1 MQSTGPYLR
10 SSLGKGFLSCFWW
23 KRFNDGK
30 DKERE
35 DFMLKTLAR
44 FIKENKITYLIGGSL
59 AIISGILMIIPNYM
73 IQLFIDGLLNETLTH
88 HGFIRLLG
96 IFALVIV
103 LIYVIDTIWLI
114 LLFGK
119 SEFFTKQMRGR
130 LFRRLAYLKLPFYET
145 YRSGDLMTRMTSDIE
160 NLSATLAYGLLI
172 IVSDGTWMLSILFMM
187 LVIISWQVT
196 LIAVVPLIAFGI
208 TVYFVGMAV
217 DRHFEKSRDAVA
229 QLSNEV
235 LEVVD
240 GVRVMRA
247 YGKKQLEQA
256 RFQART
262 QEVAD
267 TANQLVLLAAL
278 FGPMARLSTGLST
291 ALGLAFGG
299 YFVNQGVIT
308 IGQLVTFQIYLTMLN
323 GAVWGMADL
332 VALYQQGNVSY
343 RKIHELE
350 VANDLMEDEGQGSI
364 DQIDRIEFNHY
375 HFTYPGDDQ
384 ATLTDISFQ
393 MTQGQTLGIV
403 GKTGSGKSTIVRQLL
418 RQYPV
423 SDPQAIRINDQPITD
438 IKRSDLVQL
447 IGYVP
452 QDHVLFSRS
461 IRDNILWGKNQ
472 ASEED
477 LDLALQIA
485 DFKKDLTY
493 MSQGLETLIGEKGV
507 AISGGQKQRTSIARA
522 IISQP
527 DLLILD
533 DSLSAVDGK
542 TERAIIQNIESIRQ
556 GKSTIIITHRLS
568 AVAHADWIIVVEEG
582 RIVEEGT
589 PQDLMAK
596 EGWFY
601 DQYLQQQMEE
611 GLNGNL

>member
-1 MQSTGPYLR
+1 
-10 SSLGKGFLSCFWW
+10 
-23 KRFNDGK
+23 
-30 DKERE
+30 
-35 DFMLKTLAR
+35 MLKTLAR
-44 FIKENKITYLIGGSL
+44 FIKENKTTYLIGGSL

-88 HGFIRLLG
+88 RGFVRLLA

-160 NLSATLAYGLLI
+160 NLSVTLAYGFLI

-217 DRHFEKSRDAVA
+217 DRHYEKSRDAVA

-267 TANQLVLLAAL
+267 TANQLVLLSAL

-350 VANDLMEDEGQGSI
+350 IANDLMEDEGQGSI
-364 DQIDRIEFNHY
+364 DQIERIVFDHY

-403 GKTGSGKSTIVRQLL
+403 GKTGAGKSTIVRQLL

-423 SDPQAIRINDQPITD
+423 SDPQAIRINDQPITE

-568 AVAHADWIIVVEEG
+568 AVVHADWIIVVEEG

-589 PQDLMAK
+589 PQDLMAQQ
-596 EGWFY
+596 GWFY

>member
-1 MQSTGPYLR
+1 
-10 SSLGKGFLSCFWW
+10 
-23 KRFNDGK
+23 
-30 DKERE
+30 
-35 DFMLKTLAR
+35 MLKTLAR

-160 NLSATLAYGLLI
+160 NLSATLAYGFLI

-364 DQIDRIEFNHY
+364 DQIDRIEFDHY

-384 ATLTDISFQ
+384 ATLTDINFQ

-423 SDPQAIRINDQPITD
+423 SDPQAIRINDQPITE

>member
-1 MQSTGPYLR
+1 
-10 SSLGKGFLSCFWW
+10 
-23 KRFNDGK
+23 
-30 DKERE
+30 
-35 DFMLKTLAR
+35 MLKTLAR

-160 NLSATLAYGLLI
+160 NLSATLAYGFLI

-217 DRHFEKSRDAVA
+217 DRHYEKSRDAVA

-267 TANQLVLLAAL
+267 TANQLVLLSAL

-364 DQIDRIEFNHY
+364 DQIDRIEFDHY

-384 ATLTDISFQ
+384 ATLRDISFQ

-403 GKTGSGKSTIVRQLL
+403 GKTGAGKSTIVRQLL

-423 SDPQAIRINDQPITD
+423 SDPQAIRINDQPITE

>member
-88 HGFIRLLG
+88 HVFIRLLG

-160 NLSATLAYGLLI
+160 NLSATLAYGFLI

-364 DQIDRIEFNHY
+364 DQIDRIEFDHY

-423 SDPQAIRINDQPITD
+423 SDPQAIRINDQPITE

-568 AVAHADWIIVVEEG
+568 AVAHADWVIVVEEG

-589 PQDLMAK
+589 PQDLMAQQ
-596 EGWFY
+596 GWFY

>member
-1 MQSTGPYLR
+1 
-10 SSLGKGFLSCFWW
+10 
-23 KRFNDGK
+23 
-30 DKERE
+30 
-35 DFMLKTLAR
+35 MLKTLAR

-88 HGFIRLLG
+88 RGFIRLLT

-119 SEFFTKQMRGR
+119 SEFFSKQMRGR

-160 NLSATLAYGLLI
+160 NLSATLAYGFLI

-364 DQIDRIEFNHY
+364 DQIDRIEFDHY

>member
-160 NLSATLAYGLLI
+160 NLSATLAYGFLI

-364 DQIDRIEFNHY
+364 DQIDRIEFDHY

-403 GKTGSGKSTIVRQLL
+403 GKTGAGKSTIVRQLL

-423 SDPQAIRINDQPITD
+423 SDPQAIRINDQPITE

-568 AVAHADWIIVVEEG
+568 AVAHADWVIVVEEG

-601 DQYLQQQMEE
+601 DQYQQQQMEE

>member
-1 MQSTGPYLR
+1 
-10 SSLGKGFLSCFWW
+10 
-23 KRFNDGK
+23 
-30 DKERE
+30 
-35 DFMLKTLAR
+35 MLKTLAR

-88 HGFIRLLG
+88 HVFIRLLG

-160 NLSATLAYGLLI
+160 NLSATLAYGFLI

-364 DQIDRIEFNHY
+364 DQIDRIEFDHY

-423 SDPQAIRINDQPITD
+423 SDPQAIRINDQPITE

-568 AVAHADWIIVVEEG
+568 AVAHADWVIVVEEG

-589 PQDLMAK
+589 PQDLMAQQ
-596 EGWFY
+596 GWFY

>member
-1 MQSTGPYLR
+1 
-10 SSLGKGFLSCFWW
+10 
-23 KRFNDGK
+23 
-30 DKERE
+30 
-35 DFMLKTLAR
+35 MLKTLAR
-44 FIKENKITYLIGGSL
+44 FIKENKTTYLIGGSL

-88 HGFIRLLG
+88 RGFIRLLT

-160 NLSATLAYGLLI
+160 NLSATLAYGFLI

-364 DQIDRIEFNHY
+364 DQIDRIEFDHY

>member
-44 FIKENKITYLIGGSL
+44 FIKENKTTYLIGGSL

-88 HGFIRLLG
+88 RGFIRLLT

-160 NLSATLAYGLLI
+160 NLSATLAYGFLI

-364 DQIDRIEFNHY
+364 DQIDRIEFDHY

>member
-23 KRFNDGK
+23 KRINDGK

-160 NLSATLAYGLLI
+160 NLSATLAYGFLI

-364 DQIDRIEFNHY
+364 DQIDRIEFDHY

-384 ATLTDISFQ
+384 ATLTDINFQ

-423 SDPQAIRINDQPITD
+423 SDPQAIRINDQPITE

>member
-1 MQSTGPYLR
+1 
-10 SSLGKGFLSCFWW
+10 
-23 KRFNDGK
+23 
-30 DKERE
+30 
-35 DFMLKTLAR
+35 MLKTLAR

-160 NLSATLAYGLLI
+160 NLSATLAYGFLI

-364 DQIDRIEFNHY
+364 DQIDRIEFDHY

-384 ATLTDISFQ
+384 ATLTDINFQ

-423 SDPQAIRINDQPITD
+423 SDPQAIRINDQPITE

-542 TERAIIQNIESIRQ
+542 TERAIVQNIESIRQ

>member
-1 MQSTGPYLR
+1 
-10 SSLGKGFLSCFWW
+10 
-23 KRFNDGK
+23 
-30 DKERE
+30 
-35 DFMLKTLAR
+35 MLKTLAR

-73 IQLFIDGLLNETLTH
+73 IQLFIDGLLNEALTH

-160 NLSATLAYGLLI
+160 NLSATLAYGFLI

-364 DQIDRIEFNHY
+364 DQIDRIEFDHY

>member
-1 MQSTGPYLR
+1 
-10 SSLGKGFLSCFWW
+10 
-23 KRFNDGK
+23 
-30 DKERE
+30 
-35 DFMLKTLAR
+35 MLKTLAR

-160 NLSATLAYGLLI
+160 NLSATLAYGFLI

-364 DQIDRIEFNHY
+364 DQIDRIEFDHY

-423 SDPQAIRINDQPITD
+423 SDPQAIRINDQPITE

-589 PQDLMAK
+589 PQDLMAQQ
-596 EGWFY
+596 GWFY

>member
-1 MQSTGPYLR
+1 
-10 SSLGKGFLSCFWW
+10 
-23 KRFNDGK
+23 
-30 DKERE
+30 
-35 DFMLKTLAR
+35 MLKTLAR
-44 FIKENKITYLIGGSL
+44 FIKENKTTYLIGGSL

-88 HGFIRLLG
+88 RGFIRLLT

-160 NLSATLAYGLLI
+160 NLSATLAYGFLI

-350 VANDLMEDEGQGSI
+350 VANDLMEDEGQGPI
-364 DQIDRIEFNHY
+364 DQIDRIEFDHY

-384 ATLTDISFQ
+384 ATLRDISFQ

-403 GKTGSGKSTIVRQLL
+403 GKTGAGKSTIVRQLL

-423 SDPQAIRINDQPITD
+423 SDPQAIRINDQPITE

>member
-44 FIKENKITYLIGGSL
+44 FIKENKTTYLIGGSL

-88 HGFIRLLG
+88 RGFIRLLT

-160 NLSATLAYGLLI
+160 NLSATLAYGFLI

-350 VANDLMEDEGQGSI
+350 VANDLMEDEGQGPI
-364 DQIDRIEFNHY
+364 DQIDRIEFDHY

-384 ATLTDISFQ
+384 ATLRDISFQ

-403 GKTGSGKSTIVRQLL
+403 GKTGAGKSTIVRQLL

-423 SDPQAIRINDQPITD
+423 SDPQAIRINDQPITE

>member
-1 MQSTGPYLR
+1 
-10 SSLGKGFLSCFWW
+10 
-23 KRFNDGK
+23 
-30 DKERE
+30 
-35 DFMLKTLAR
+35 MLKTLAR

-160 NLSATLAYGLLI
+160 NLSATLAYGFLI

-403 GKTGSGKSTIVRQLL
+403 GKTGAGKSTIVRQLL

>member
-1 MQSTGPYLR
+1 
-10 SSLGKGFLSCFWW
+10 
-23 KRFNDGK
+23 
-30 DKERE
+30 
-35 DFMLKTLAR
+35 MLKTLAR
-44 FIKENKITYLIGGSL
+44 FIKENKTTYLIGGSL

-73 IQLFIDGLLNETLTH
+73 IQLFIDGLLNKTLTH
-88 HGFIRLLG
+88 HGFVRLLA

-114 LLFGK
+114 MLFGK

-160 NLSATLAYGLLI
+160 NLSVTLAYGFLI

-196 LIAVVPLIAFGI
+196 LIAIIPLIAFGI

-217 DRHFEKSRDAVA
+217 DRHYEKSRDAVA

-267 TANQLVLLAAL
+267 TANQLVLLSAL

-323 GAVWGMADL
+323 GAVWGMSDL

-350 VANDLMEDEGQGSI
+350 VANDLMEDEGQGTI
-364 DQIDRIEFNHY
+364 DQIERIEFDHY

-384 ATLTDISFQ
+384 ATLTDINFQ

-403 GKTGSGKSTIVRQLL
+403 GRTGAGKSTIVRQLI

-423 SDPQAIRINDQPITD
+423 SDPQAIRINDRPITE
-438 IKRSDLVQL
+438 IKRSNLVQL

-461 IRDNILWGKNQ
+461 VRDNILWGKNQ

-582 RIVEEGT
+582 RIVDAGT

-601 DQYLQQQMEE
+601 DQYQQQQMEE

>member
-1 MQSTGPYLR
+1 
-10 SSLGKGFLSCFWW
+10 
-23 KRFNDGK
+23 
-30 DKERE
+30 
-35 DFMLKTLAR
+35 MLKTLAR

-160 NLSATLAYGLLI
+160 NLSATLAYGFLI

-364 DQIDRIEFNHY
+364 DQIDRIEFDHY

>member
-1 MQSTGPYLR
+1 
-10 SSLGKGFLSCFWW
+10 
-23 KRFNDGK
+23 
-30 DKERE
+30 
-35 DFMLKTLAR
+35 MLKTLAR

>member
-1 MQSTGPYLR
+1 
-10 SSLGKGFLSCFWW
+10 
-23 KRFNDGK
+23 
-30 DKERE
+30 
-35 DFMLKTLAR
+35 MLKTLAR

-160 NLSATLAYGLLI
+160 NLSATLAYGFLI

-364 DQIDRIEFNHY
+364 DQIDRIEFDHY

-403 GKTGSGKSTIVRQLL
+403 GKTGAGKSTIVRQLL

-423 SDPQAIRINDQPITD
+423 SDPQAIRINDQPITE

-568 AVAHADWIIVVEEG
+568 AVAHADWVIVVEEG

-601 DQYLQQQMEE
+601 DQYQQQQMEE

>member
-1 MQSTGPYLR
+1 
-10 SSLGKGFLSCFWW
+10 
-23 KRFNDGK
+23 
-30 DKERE
+30 
-35 DFMLKTLAR
+35 MLKTLAR

-160 NLSATLAYGLLI
+160 NLSATLAYGFLI

-364 DQIDRIEFNHY
+364 DQIDRIEFDHY

-423 SDPQAIRINDQPITD
+423 SDPQAIRINDQPITE

>member
-1 MQSTGPYLR
+1 
-10 SSLGKGFLSCFWW
+10 
-23 KRFNDGK
+23 
-30 DKERE
+30 
-35 DFMLKTLAR
+35 MLKTLAR
-44 FIKENKITYLIGGSL
+44 FIKENKTTYLIGGSL

-88 HGFIRLLG
+88 RGFIRLLI

-103 LIYVIDTIWLI
+103 MIYVIDTIWLI

-160 NLSATLAYGLLI
+160 NLSVTLAYGFLI

-196 LIAVVPLIAFGI
+196 LIAIIPLIAFGI

-217 DRHFEKSRDAVA
+217 DRHYEKSRDAVA

-267 TANQLVLLAAL
+267 TANQLVLLSAL

-364 DQIDRIEFNHY
+364 DQIDRIEFDHY

-384 ATLTDISFQ
+384 ATLRDISFQ

-403 GKTGSGKSTIVRQLL
+403 GKTGAGKSTIVRQLL

-423 SDPQAIRINDQPITD
+423 SDPQAIRINDQPITE

-601 DQYLQQQMEE
+601 DQYQQQQMEE

>member
-1 MQSTGPYLR
+1 
-10 SSLGKGFLSCFWW
+10 
-23 KRFNDGK
+23 
-30 DKERE
+30 
-35 DFMLKTLAR
+35 MLKTLAR
-44 FIKENKITYLIGGSL
+44 FIKENKTTYLIGGSL

-73 IQLFIDGLLNETLTH
+73 IQIFIDGLLNKTLTH
-88 HGFIRLLG
+88 PGFIRLLT

-103 LIYVIDTIWLI
+103 MIYVIDTIWLI

-160 NLSATLAYGLLI
+160 NLSATLAYGFLI

-196 LIAVVPLIAFGI
+196 LIAIIPLIAFGI

-217 DRHFEKSRDAVA
+217 DRHYEKSRDAVA

-247 YGKKQLEQA
+247 YGKKKLEQA

-364 DQIDRIEFNHY
+364 DQIDLIEFDHY

-384 ATLTDISFQ
+384 ATLRDISFQ

-423 SDPQAIRINDQPITD
+423 SDPQAIRINDQPITE

-477 LDLALQIA
+477 LELALQIA

-568 AVAHADWIIVVEEG
+568 AVAHADWVIVVEEG

-596 EGWFY
+596 QGWFY
-601 DQYLQQQMEE
+601 DQYQQQQMEE